1 MAITRRYFFYGSLLA
16 GAVPAVGFGSTPS
29 LKSLGYKSPNE
40 KLNFGSIGAGGQ
52 AASNISAAAPTE
64 NIVALCDVDD
74 RRAASMYK
82 RFDKAPKYKDF
93 RQMLDKEGKNIDAVI
108 VAIPDHMHATAAM
121 WCMERGKHVYV
132 QKPLVRTVWEAR
144 QLKEGAAKYKVAS
157 QMGNQGYSNEGTR
170 QCAEMIWNGEIGN
183 VTEVHAWSDRPM
195 WPQGLTEIPKE
206 DPIPATLDWDLWL
219 GVAEKRPFTAGG
231 KTEPD
236 RNDGFFY
243 QPFNWRGFYDFGC
256 GALGDMACHILGA
269 PNMALHLS
277 NRKVVS
283 VECVK
288 KEGTSPFM
296 FPKASVIRY
305 EFAAYGNMPALKV
318 FWYDGLKE
326 TPKIPGVPEGE
337 WLGDPPSAGGMGR
350 GGRGAGAAAAMPAG
364 GAPAGAPAGA
374 PGAAQGFAG
383 GGGRGRGAAGAAGND
398 FRSPGRVFNWADFE
412 ALKAATTPLRFP
424 QPDGSLF
431 VGDKGMLT
439 TGTYGEVTRLIPVEK
454 MKDYRMP
461 APLLTRSPGHM
472 RDFIRACKGGDPA
485 CSNFDVAAPF
495 VEWMLLGVIA
505 LRHEG
510 KLEYDPEK
518 MRITNNAEANKL
530 LRPNFRKG
538 WEFRALKT

>member
-1 MAITRRYFFYGSLLA
+1 MAISRRYFFYGSLLA
-16 GAVPAVGFGSTPS
+16 GAIPAIGSGNSPT
-29 LKSLGYKSPNE
+29 LKSAGYKSPNE
-40 KLNFGSIGAGGQ
+40 KLNFASIGAGGQ

-64 NIVALCDVDD
+64 NIVALCDVDE
-74 RRAASMYK
+74 RRAANMFT
-82 RFDKAPKYKDF
+82 RFDKAPKYRDF
-93 RQMLDKEGKNIDAVI
+93 RKMLDKEDKNIDAVI

-144 QLKEGAAKYKVAS
+144 QLREAAAKYKVAT

-170 QCAEMIWNGEIGN
+170 QCAEIIWNGDIGG

-206 DPIPATLDWDLWL
+206 DPVPSTLDWDLWL
-219 GVAEKRPFTAGG
+219 GVAEKRPFTAAG

-236 RNDGFFY
+236 RNGGFFY

-277 NRKVVS
+277 HRKVVS
-283 VECVK
+283 VECIK
-288 KEGTSPFM
+288 KEGVSPFM
-296 FPKASVIRY
+296 FPKGSVLRFD
-305 EFAAYGNMPALKV
+305 FAAYGNMPALKV

-337 WLGDPPSAGGMGR
+337 WLGDPPSAGGGGR
-350 GGRGAGAAAAMPAG
+350 GGRGAGAAASAPG
-364 GAPAGAPAGA
+364 GAPGATPAGAPA
-374 PGAAQGFAG
+374 AAQGAPG
-383 GGGRGRGAAGAAGND
+383 GGGRGRGAFGPVGND

-412 ALKAATTPLRFP
+412 ALKASTTPLRFP
-424 QPDGSLF
+424 QPDGSVF
-431 VGDKGMLT
+431 IGDKGMLT
-439 TGTYGEVTRLIPVEK
+439 TGTYGDVTRLIPVEK

-485 CSNFDVAAPF
+485 CSNFDIAAPF

-530 LRPNFRKG
+530 LKPIFRKG
-538 WEFRALKT
+538 WEFHTVKA